1 MVNNNV
7 VSFQSQQSQA
17 RKEDAPEPPK
27 SVGEWTIRQ
36 TIEVLGRELP
46 ESYLKNKI
54 VDRRNGTRVKYL
66 PWYRVTEILDK
77 YCPGWEFS
85 VSQPQFAENRIYVFA
100 TLKLHCKDGV
110 VSRSA
115 YGSVNLLEEK
125 FDRTTR
131 EVYMEES
138 SFGDP
143 SSNAQAKALRRCAAL
158 FNLGRYLWYKD

>member
-1 MVNNNV
+1 
-7 VSFQSQQSQA
+7 
-17 RKEDAPEPPK
+17 
-27 SVGEWTIRQ
+27 
-36 TIEVLGRELP
+36 
-46 ESYLKNKI
+46 
-54 VDRRNGTRVKYL
+54 VKFL
-66 PWYRVTEILDK
+66 PWYRVAEILDK

-100 TLKLHCKDGV
+100 TLKLYCKDGI

-115 YGSVNLLEEK
+115 YGCVPLLEEK
-125 FDRTTR
+125 LDRTTG

-138 SFGDP
+138 AFGDP